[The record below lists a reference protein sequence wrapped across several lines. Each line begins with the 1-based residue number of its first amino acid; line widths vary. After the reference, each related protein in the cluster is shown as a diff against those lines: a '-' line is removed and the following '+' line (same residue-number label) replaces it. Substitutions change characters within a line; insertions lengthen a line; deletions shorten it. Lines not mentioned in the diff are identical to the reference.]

1 MHADEEDLVALG
13 MNPGDLGGS
22 TAPSTYS
29 GSPDTTPY
37 NEERTAEQQL
47 LKEDAASGSY
57 EKEIKLLMKKVSAN
71 AIDNHSRTIFP
82 VCFAVFN
89 IVYWFYYL
97 YLDKN

>member
-13 MNPGDLGGS
+13 MNPGEFGGS
-22 TAPSTYS
+22 APASTHS
-29 GSPDTTPY
+29 SSPDTSPVY
-37 NEERTAEQQL
+37 NEHRIAEQL
-47 LKEDAASGSY
+47 LKEDPGPSNY

-71 AIDNHSRTIFP
+71 AIDYHSRTIFP

-89 IVYWFYYL
+89 IIYWFYYL

>member
-13 MNPGDLGGS
+13 MNPGYFGGS
-22 TAPSTYS
+22 AHSSTYS
-29 GSPDTTPY
+29 GSPDTSPC
-37 NEERTAEQQL
+37 NDDPTAEKL
-47 LKEDAASGSY
+47 LKDDLGPVNY

-71 AIDNHSRTIFP
+71 AIDHHSRTIFP

-89 IVYWFYYL
+89 VVYWFYYL